1 MYDINAL
8 VGYGSLWTFEM
19 IFGHEKKIESNEN
32 MMLLPFIFDKAL
44 LGSS

>member
-19 IFGHEKKIESNEN
+19 IFGHEKKNRIKRKYDA
-32 MMLLPFIFDKAL
+32 FAIHF
-44 LGSS
+44 